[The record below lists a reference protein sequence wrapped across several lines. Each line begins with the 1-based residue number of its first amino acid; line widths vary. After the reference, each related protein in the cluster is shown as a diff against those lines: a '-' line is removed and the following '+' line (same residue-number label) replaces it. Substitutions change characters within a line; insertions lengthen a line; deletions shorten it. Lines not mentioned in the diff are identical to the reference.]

1 MTSAHGA
8 RGALPE
14 DGPIHRYA
22 VALGSNRPLSRGLP
36 PPAILESAFTALDE
50 APLRLL
56 ARSRII
62 VTPPL
67 GPSRRRYANAAALV
81 ETALPPHAMLDR
93 LQAIEHRF
101 GRRRFRRWGAR
112 TLDLD
117 LLLWSGGAMRGRN
130 LTIPHAALAD
140 RAFVLRPLREIA
152 PGWRVPGS
160 GLTVRQLAARL
171 DRPQPAR

>member
-1 MTSAHGA
+1 MSSASRAAEGGPVHLYAIGLGA
-8 RGALPE
+8 
-14 DGPIHRYA
+14 
-22 VALGSNRPLSRGLP
+22 NRALSRMLG
-36 PPAILESAFTALDE
+36 PAGILAAAFAALDE
-50 APLRLL
+50 APLRLVR
-56 ARSRII
+56 RSHVIASR
-62 VTPPL
+62 PL
-67 GPSRRRYANAAALV
+67 GPSRRTYANAAAIV
-81 ETALPPHAMLDR
+81 AAPLPPLAMLDH
-93 LQAIEHRF
+93 LQAIERRF
-101 GRRRFRRWGAR
+101 GRKRHRRWGAR

-117 LLLWSGGAMRGRN
+117 LLLWSGGAMRGRH